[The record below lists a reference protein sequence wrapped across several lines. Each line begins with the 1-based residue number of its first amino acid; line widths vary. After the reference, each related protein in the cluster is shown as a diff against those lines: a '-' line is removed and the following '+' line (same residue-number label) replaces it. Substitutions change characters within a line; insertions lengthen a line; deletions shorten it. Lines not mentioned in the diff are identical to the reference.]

1 MCKYLQDWTE
11 NEQGVLLN
19 KKGQR
24 FENSEG
30 FLRLKREV
38 EKLSVVGVQ
47 VVYYRVAREDN
58 GPAYALAKA
67 GVKG

>member
-38 EKLSVVGVQ
+38 EKLSVV

-58 GPAYALAKA
+58 GPADALAKA